1 MFNKKL
7 NTYTLIIRN
16 LSHER
21 IGLLGG
27 ENQFQYAPNPVEWV
41 DPLGLSPTSLGKWG
55 ESFVR
60 TQLLN
65 SGKYSN
71 VISIQNSQNYGIDLV
86 GIRKDGKFDF
96 FEVKTNTTGKP
107 CKLKGDQ
114 ANSED
119 FIKSRLE
126 RALENPKA
134 WGSSRSE
141 LNKMLNPSNM
151 GDRRLVD
158 VFVRN
163 TSNGVK

>member
-1 MFNKKL
+1 M
-7 NTYTLIIRN
+7 
-16 LSHER
+16 SHER

-27 ENQFQYAPNPVEWV
+27 ENQFQYASNPVEWV

-71 VISIQNSQNYGIDLV
+71 VISIQNSQNHGIDLV

-114 ANSED
+114 ANS
-119 FIKSRLE
+119 
-126 RALENPKA
+126 
-134 WGSSRSE
+134 
-141 LNKMLNPSNM
+141 
-151 GDRRLVD
+151 
-158 VFVRN
+158 
-163 TSNGVK
+163 